1 MMTLRQCRKKPQTI
15 SASWYLADIME
26 ARGRQDLY
34 LRQSPQRLKVLRDHA
49 LIESAVSSNRMEGVQ
64 IEASRLAAV
73 MRSNTSPR
81 DRDEEE
87 IRGYRNALN
96 LIHSKGANLPFNEE
110 TILKLHYLSRG
121 KTGDAGQYNKKSD
134 SNIIEHRPDGRV
146 RVRFHTVSTRRSPGS
161 LREMLELRKQC
172 LEDRWIHP
180 LIAIAGT
187 NLDFLCIHLFRD
199 GNGRVSRLLLLLDAY
214 HQGLEVGRYVSV
226 EKPIEENKDRYYET
240 LEQSSQ
246 GWHEGKHDPWFYMQ
260 HVLYLFKSASTE
272 FERRLIDTAPPRGEK
287 TDMIIRIVDQFD
299 EPFRVSDI
307 VRLAAGVSID
317 TIRLVLKS
325 LKNKGQVECLGRGQ
339 TARWNK
345 LGPSAPIR

>member
-1 MMTLRQCRKKPQTI
+1 MTLRQCRKKPQTI

-121 KTGDAGQYNKKSD
+121 IPATLVN
-134 SNIIEHRPDGRV
+134 
-146 RVRFHTVSTRRSPGS
+146 TTRSPT
-161 LREMLELRKQC
+161 
-172 LEDRWIHP
+172 
-180 LIAIAGT
+180 AISSSTAPM
-187 NLDFLCIHLFRD
+187 
-199 GNGRVSRLLLLLDAY
+199 A
-214 HQGLEVGRYVSV
+214 VSV
-226 EKPIEENKDRYYET
+226 FAFTLSPQGALLALFAKCLSYEN
-240 LEQSSQ
+240 
-246 GWHEGKHDPWFYMQ
+246 
-260 HVLYLFKSASTE
+260 SA
-272 FERRLIDTAPPRGEK
+272 LK
-287 TDMIIRIVDQFD
+287 TD
-299 EPFRVSDI
+299 
-307 VRLAAGVSID
+307 GSIH
-317 TIRLVLKS
+317 
-325 LKNKGQVECLGRGQ
+325 
-339 TARWNK
+339 
-345 LGPSAPIR
+345 

>member
-1 MMTLRQCRKKPQTI
+1 MMTLRQWRKKPQTI

-87 IRGYRNALN
+87 IRGYRNVLN

-121 KTGDAGQYNKKSD
+121 KTGDAGQYKKSG

-146 RVRFHTVSTRRSPGS
+146 RIRFHTVSARRSPGS
-161 LREMLELRKQC
+161 LHEMLELRKQC

-226 EKPIEENKDRYYET
+226 EKLIEENKARYYET

-246 GWHEGKHDPWFYMQ
+246 GWHEGKHDPWFYIQ